1 MPPSSGSNS
10 YLLREPA
17 GISTNTTTWEASTR
31 AEYSRPRIRRL
42 NLRALV
48 LWDIDGTLV
57 DSAKLGRDAFLV
69 AFERV
74 TGAPPTQLVPFAGRT
89 DLEIAVDLLEQSGV
103 AAEDGVVDAFEDALA
118 AAMAELEG
126 EVRRRGRAYP
136 GAHEAL
142 ERLGREPGVVQGLLT
157 GNIPANA
164 RVKLRRRRPR
174 RAGGLRHRRIR
185 RGPPRPLRAGGDRVR
200 AGGAQARGRRF
211 RHERA
216 VLVGDTPL
224 DVAAAHAAGAR
235 AIGVATGPFSV
246 QELEDVGRGGRA
258 ARPARCGAA
267 RRRGPR
273 GRVASL
279 P

>member
-1 MPPSSGSNS
+1 
-10 YLLREPA
+10 
-17 GISTNTTTWEASTR
+17 
-31 AEYSRPRIRRL
+31 L

-74 TGAPPTQLVPFAGRT
+74 TGAPPKQLVPFAGRT

-103 AAEDGVVDAFEDALA
+103 APEDGVVDAFEDALA

-164 RVKLRRRRPR
+164 RVKLRAVGLDRLVDFDI
-174 RAGGLRHRRIR
+174 GGYGSDH
-185 RGPPRPLRAGGDRVR
+185 RVR
-200 AGGAQARGRRF
+200 SELVAIACGRAERKLSVPVP
-211 RHERA
+211 HDRA

-235 AIGVATGPFSV
+235 AIGVATGPFSERDLDEAGAEAV
-246 QELEDVGRGGRA
+246 LPDLGDVERLVA
-258 ARPARCGAA
+258 AILAVG
-267 RRRGPR
+267 
-273 GRVASL
+273 
-279 P
+279 

>member
-1 MPPSSGSNS
+1 
-10 YLLREPA
+10 
-17 GISTNTTTWEASTR
+17 
-31 AEYSRPRIRRL
+31 L

-74 TGAPPTQLVPFAGRT
+74 TGAPPRQLVPFAGRT
-89 DLEIAVDLLEQSGV
+89 DLEIAADLLEQSGV
-103 AAEDGVVDAFEDALA
+103 APVDGVVDTFEEALA
-118 AAMAELEG
+118 AAMAELAD

-136 GAHEAL
+136 GAKQSL

-164 RVKLRRRRPR
+164 RVKLG
-174 RAGGLRHRRIR
+174 AVGLDGLVDFDIGGYGSDH
-185 RGPPRPLRAGGDRVR
+185 RVR
-200 AGGAQARGRRF
+200 SELVAIACGRAERKLGIPVP
-211 RHERA
+211 HERA

-235 AIGVATGPFSV
+235 AIGVATGPFS
-246 QELEDVGRGGRA
+246 ERDLEEAGAESVLPDLRDVERLVA
-258 ARPARCGAA
+258 AVLAVG
-267 RRRGPR
+267 
-273 GRVASL
+273 
-279 P
+279 

>member
-1 MPPSSGSNS
+1 
-10 YLLREPA
+10 
-17 GISTNTTTWEASTR
+17 
-31 AEYSRPRIRRL
+31 L

-74 TGAPPTQLVPFAGRT
+74 TGAPAARLVPFAGRT
-89 DLEIAVDLLEQSGV
+89 DLEIAADLLEQSGIS
-103 AAEDGVVDAFEDALA
+103 ADDGVIDAFEGALA
-118 AAMAELEG
+118 DAMAELAD

-136 GAHEAL
+136 GAKETL

-164 RVKLRRRRPR
+164 RVKLG
-174 RAGGLRHRRIR
+174 AVGLDGLVDFDIGGYGSDHRIR
-185 RGPPRPLRAGGDRVR
+185 SELVAIACGRAEKKLGVPVPPA
-200 AGGAQARGRRF
+200 
-211 RHERA
+211 RA

-224 DVAAAHAAGAR
+224 DVAAAHAGGAR

-246 QELEDVGRGGRA
+246 QELEEA
-258 ARPARCGAA
+258 GAEA
-267 RRRGPR
+267 VLPDLRDAERL
-273 GRVASL
+273 VSL
-279 P
+279 VLTD

>member
-1 MPPSSGSNS
+1 
-10 YLLREPA
+10 
-17 GISTNTTTWEASTR
+17 
-31 AEYSRPRIRRL
+31 L

-74 TGAPPTQLVPFAGRT
+74 TGAPPARLVPFAGRT

-103 AAEDGVVDAFEDALA
+103 APDDGVVDAFEDALA
-118 AAMAELEG
+118 GAMAELED

-142 ERLGREPGVVQGLLT
+142 TRLGREPGVVQGLLT

-164 RVKLRRRRPR
+164 RVKLG
-174 RAGGLRHRRIR
+174 AVGLDGLVDFDIGGYGSDH
-185 RGPPRPLRAGGDRVR
+185 RVR
-200 AGGAQARGRRF
+200 SELVAIACARAERKLGVPVAPA
-211 RHERA
+211 RA

-224 DVAAAHAAGAR
+224 DVAAAHAGGAH
-235 AIGVATGPFSV
+235 AIGVATGPYSER
-246 QELEDVGRGGRA
+246 ELEEAGAEAVLPDLRDTEQLVAAVLAVG
-258 ARPARCGAA
+258 
-267 RRRGPR
+267 
-273 GRVASL
+273 
-279 P
+279 

>member
-1 MPPSSGSNS
+1 M
-10 YLLREPA
+10 
-17 GISTNTTTWEASTR
+17 
-31 AEYSRPRIRRL
+31 

-69 AFERV
+69 AYERV
-74 TGAPPTQLVPFAGRT
+74 TGAPPKQLVPFAGRT

-103 AAEDGVVDAFEDALA
+103 AAEDGVVDAFEGALA

-136 GAHEAL
+136 GAHQAL
-142 ERLGREPGVVQGLLT
+142 ERLGREVGVVQGLLT

-164 RVKLRRRRPR
+164 RVKLR
-174 RAGGLRHRRIR
+174 AVGLDGLVDFDIGGYGADH
-185 RGPPRPLRAGGDRVR
+185 RVR
-200 AGGAQARGRRF
+200 SELVAIACGRAQRKLGVAVP
-211 RHERA
+211 HERA

-246 QELEDVGRGGRA
+246 RELEESGAETVLPDLRDAERLVAAVLAVG
-258 ARPARCGAA
+258 
-267 RRRGPR
+267 
-273 GRVASL
+273 
-279 P
+279 

>member
-1 MPPSSGSNS
+1 M
-10 YLLREPA
+10 
-17 GISTNTTTWEASTR
+17 
-31 AEYSRPRIRRL
+31 

-69 AFERV
+69 AYERV
-74 TGAPPTQLVPFAGRT
+74 TGVPPKQLVPFAGRT

-103 AAEDGVVDAFEDALA
+103 APEDGVVDAFEDALA
-118 AAMAELEG
+118 AAMADLED

-136 GAHEAL
+136 GAHAAL

-164 RVKLRRRRPR
+164 RVKLR
-174 RAGGLRHRRIR
+174 AVDLDGLVDFDIGGYGADH
-185 RGPPRPLRAGGDRVR
+185 RVR
-200 AGGAQARGRRF
+200 SELVAIACERAERKLGVAVP
-211 RHERA
+211 HERA

-246 QELEDVGRGGRA
+246 QELEESGAETVLPDLRDAERLVAAVLAVG
-258 ARPARCGAA
+258 
-267 RRRGPR
+267 
-273 GRVASL
+273 
-279 P
+279 